1 MQQCL
6 RIIFIITQITT
17 NHIKTK
23 ANCLT
28 TSIQKSGEICCK
40 ITHISCPGGRMNL
53 DDLDRFKQLD
63 PQNMLGAIDN
73 LPDQLGYAYQLGL
86 KLELPDWKDFR
97 QAVIAG
103 MGGSAI
109 SGDLLAAY
117 CASLSPIPVIV
128 HRDYDLPLFASGPQT
143 LVICVSHS
151 GDTEE
156 TLSAFEAARRA
167 DCHIVTLGTGGEL
180 AKRGRASDV
189 PFWEFDHAGQPR
201 SAVGFTFGLLLAM
214 FERLGFLPNQK
225 EAVEEAV
232 GSMKRSQQ
240 HLKADVPAV
249 KNPAKRYAGQLMGRW
264 VTFMASG
271 ILTAVAR
278 RWKEQINKLA
288 KAGANVEELPQA
300 DHNTLAGTLNPQET
314 LNAHTMTL
322 FLRAPSDHL
331 RNRLRSDLTRKAFML
346 EGMNTDYID
355 ARGNTPLAHLW
366 TSILFG
372 DYMAYYLAMGY
383 GVDPTPIQALI
394 DFKEAMT
401 EAKS

>member
-1 MQQCL
+1 
-6 RIIFIITQITT
+6 
-17 NHIKTK
+17 
-23 ANCLT
+23 
-28 TSIQKSGEICCK
+28 
-40 ITHISCPGGRMNL
+40 MNL
-53 DDLDRFKQLD
+53 DDLDFFKQLD
-63 PQNMLGAIDN
+63 TKNMLGEIDN
-73 LPDQLGYAYQLGL
+73 LPDQLGYAYQLGM
-86 KLELPDWKDFR
+86 KLDLPDWKDFR
-97 QAVIAG
+97 QVVIAG

-109 SGDLLAAY
+109 GGDLLASY
-117 CASLSPIPVIV
+117 CASLSPIPVTV
-128 HRDYDLPLFASGPQT
+128 HRDYELPLFARGAET
-143 LVICVSHS
+143 LVICASHS

-156 TLSAFEAARRA
+156 TLAAFEAARQA
-167 DCHIVTLGTGGEL
+167 DCHVVVMGTGGEL
-180 AKRGRASDV
+180 AKRARANGIAE
-189 PFWEFDHAGQPR
+189 WTFDHAGQPR
-201 SAVGFTFGLLLAM
+201 SAVGFTFGLMLAM
-214 FERLGFLPNQK
+214 FERLGLIPSQK
-225 EAVEEAV
+225 EAVDDAV
-232 GSMKRSQQ
+232 AFMKRSQI

-271 ILTAVAR
+271 MLTAVAR

-322 FLRAPSDHL
+322 FLRAPSDHP

-383 GVDPTPIQALI
+383 GVDPSPIHALT
-394 DFKEAMT
+394 DFKEAMA
-401 EAKS
+401 EAK